1 MSIGSSFFGFPR
13 PFVLLPASWLTPTSD
28 VARNAIGTG
37 DSQDARQQNENAV
50 DSHDRIGLNGL
61 HFLLTFLLSYGLQ

>member
-13 PFVLLPASWLTPTSD
+13 PFVLLPASWLPPCSD
-28 VARNAIGTG
+28 VARYAFGKG
-37 DSQDARQQNENAV
+37 DSHDARQQNAIAL
-50 DSHDRIGLNGL
+50 DSTARFGLNGL